1 MTARKLATALALL
14 VMTAT
19 LATGCGRRS
28 DLDTPSMAARAEKK
42 EAAAAK
48 PEGPVAEATQD
59 DADANADTKDGEG
72 KKNKV
77 KERPFILDK
86 LIQ

>member
-1 MTARKLATALALL
+1 MTARKLFAALALL
-14 VMTAT
+14 VMTGM
-19 LATGCGRRS
+19 LATGCGRRG

-42 EAAAAK
+42 ASKED
-48 PEGPVAEATQD
+48 GPTAEATQD
-59 DADANADTKDGEG
+59 DADANADSKDGEG

>member
-1 MTARKLATALALL
+1 
-14 VMTAT
+14 
-19 LATGCGRRS
+19 
-28 DLDTPSMAARAEKK
+28 MAARAEKK

>member
-1 MTARKLATALALL
+1 MTARKLFAALALL
-14 VMTAT
+14 VMTGM
-19 LATGCGRRS
+19 LATGCGRRG

-42 EAAAAK
+42 ADK
-48 PEGPVAEATQD
+48 DEGPVAEATQD
-59 DADANADTKDGEG
+59 DADANADSKDGEG